1 MRLDSIALAAVALA
15 VSAPALHID
24 VDGDGFPDSVALS
37 HGQLHVVTR
46 SGVLSTKVPRGGV
59 LDGALRVHGLDGV
72 LLLVR
77 FGSKVAVTDAVY
89 RVTGGAV
96 QRVHV
101 RGVATDALVRG
112 GGAGSVVDFD
122 CGSKPLTVDQ
132 ISAEPNGSRW
142 NETVLTYALSVRG
155 LVPQSVRRI
164 TISARAAA
172 TRRCALV
179 SR

>member
-77 FGSKVAVTDAVY
+77 FGPKVAVTDAVY
-89 RVTGGAV
+89 RVTGA
-96 QRVHV
+96 R
-101 RGVATDALVRG
+101 
-112 GGAGSVVDFD
+112 
-122 CGSKPLTVDQ
+122 C
-132 ISAEPNGSRW
+132 SACTSTASRP
-142 NETVLTYALSVRG
+142 TRS
-155 LVPQSVRRI
+155 S
-164 TISARAAA
+164 AAA
-172 TRRCALV
+172 APARSSTSTAGA